1 MFLNLEEFDD
11 VAYASTVKC
20 DDEDW
25 TMVEEGDWISS
36 GIWEIQTCV
45 VMNNESG
52 KYYKYE
58 LSRSGSYY
66 SDYYYKHM
74 EDDDGVELSE
84 VKPVEKTIVVKSWEY
99 V

>member
-36 GIWEIQTCV
+36 VKWEHQTCV
-45 VMNNESG
+45 DWTMVPERDS
-52 KYYKYE
+52 
-58 LSRSGSYY
+58 SY
-66 SDYYYKHM
+66 
-74 EDDDGVELSE
+74 L
-84 VKPVEKTIVVKSWEY
+84 
-99 V
+99 